1 MDAALRSA
9 RLAEAAHF
17 EAVMNIRDAATLRL
31 QVLKDELEPI
41 VSARREAQAF
51 IDLALVPGTPP
62 RLWIDMVSAVVM
74 APDPRTYR
82 FCQDTA
88 GGQRVL
94 FETTDR
100 AEMVDKITAYI
111 AHRLIDRQ
119 RQMSN
124 RSATLRRRAGLM
136 ALGRALLAW
145 LSGFLARCPGL
156 RAGRLLAGETALA
169 AKPQGP
175 AELRYNLKHQL
186 IFLHRAS
193 CYQAAGDSAAIRPSR
208 VRGGISLGVSQRC

>member
-1 MDAALRSA
+1 MAQFPPQGVVELIANGPSHQPPGGRMDAALRSA

-41 VSARREAQAF
+41 VSARQEAQAF
-51 IDLALVPGTPP
+51 IDLALVPGAPP
-62 RLWIDMVSAVVM
+62 RLWVDMVSAVVM

-119 RQMSN
+119 RHIVEPVSD
-124 RSATLRRRAGLM
+124 APPVRRAYGTA
-136 ALGRALLAW
+136 ALLLAW
-145 LSGFLARCPGL
+145 LSGF
-156 RAGRLLAGETALA
+156 
-169 AKPQGP
+169 
-175 AELRYNLKHQL
+175 
-186 IFLHRAS
+186 
-193 CYQAAGDSAAIRPSR
+193 
-208 VRGGISLGVSQRC
+208 SLGVLAFVLAAYWLAKLP